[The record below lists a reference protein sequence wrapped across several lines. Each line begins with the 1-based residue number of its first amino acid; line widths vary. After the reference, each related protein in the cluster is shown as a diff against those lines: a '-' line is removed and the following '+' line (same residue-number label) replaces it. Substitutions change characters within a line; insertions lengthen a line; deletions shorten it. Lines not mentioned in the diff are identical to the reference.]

1 MKIDSTVFHPWESV
15 PLPVSPS
22 AFGGLLKLSKA
33 CAASV
38 SMAAMAARSGEG
50 GWGDSVQAWWELDIR
65 HLLGFSMRALQN
77 EELRVLLTAQ
87 EQRVISLLP
96 GILFRP
102 HPEDNAGNHAMSE
115 TRRQENPQTVGVGNR
130 LGRS

>member
-1 MKIDSTVFHPWESV
+1 MGVGSSSG
-15 PLPVSPS
+15 SPS

-50 GWGDSVQAWWELDIR
+50 GWGDSVQDWWELDIR
-65 HLLGFSMRALQN
+65 HLLGFSMRALQI

-115 TRRQENPQTVGVGNR
+115 TRRKKTHKLSGWETVLGGVSSSVKNK
-130 LGRS
+130 S